1 MKKLVKSVLAMI
13 LAVIMVVPMM
23 ACRGS
28 DPTLEEPVDKSKSQ
42 LYVSNFNG
50 GYGDEW
56 LQKLADRF
64 EEEYKDTSFEN
75 DKMGVQVL
83 VDNAKDGGNAISATI
98 SGSRNQVF
106 FTESV
111 YYYDFV
117 NQGLV
122 ADITDIVT
130 EDLGKYGEPGVTIES
145 KFIPQQKGFYKTSA
159 GKYFGVPHYSAYY
172 GIMYDVDL
180 FDEKGFYFAA
190 DTTIDANTNPYNTDV
205 NNDNDGFIFEKTDVK
220 SNGPDG
226 KPGTFDDGLPATYD
240 EFFTLCDYIQGA
252 GCTPIAWTGEH
263 RQGYVQW
270 FCQALATDFEGAE
283 QMRINYEFNGT
294 ATNLV
299 KSIDNNGK
307 VIYEE
312 PKTITNVNG
321 YEIYKSA
328 GRYHALDFYQ
338 RLSSNTAYYHNKSYN
353 ATQSHMMAQQ
363 DFLFSSP
370 EAVSPIAMLHEGIW
384 WENEAKDAFADIAAQ
399 YGNEW
404 GRNSRRI
411 GMMPLPK
418 ATKDQIGETFTVLD
432 THNSLGF
439 INANCNAQELALAK
453 LFLQYANTDES
464 IVEYTVT
471 TNTPKALVYDLD
483 DEDLAKMSYFGRSV
497 WNIRENCN
505 VVYPFSTN
513 PIFLNNQQALSYQN
527 MFESNIGGTIYN
539 QVADDLRG
547 TRQDKKTSKEYF
559 NGIVARY
566 NATWWNAGFNKW
578 FSD

>member
-13 LAVIMVVPMM
+13 LAVIMVVPMV
-23 ACRGS
+23 ACER
-28 DPTLEEPVDKSKSQ
+28 DLIEEEVEHSKTQ

-64 EEEYKDTSFEN
+64 EEEYKDTSFEK

-130 EDLGKYGEPGVTIES
+130 EDLGKYGEPGVTIED

-180 FDEKGFYFAA
+180 FEEKGFYFAA
-190 DTTIDANTNPYNTDV
+190 DTTIDANTNPYNTDI
-205 NNDNDGFIFEKTDVK
+205 NNDLGGFIFEKTDVK

-294 ATNLV
+294 ATKLV

-312 PKTITNVNG
+312 PKTITNANG

-338 RLSSNTAYYHNKSYN
+338 RLSSNTAYYHKGSYN

-384 WENEAKDAFADIAAQ
+384 WENEAKNAFADIAAR
-399 YGNEW
+399 YGDEW

-464 IVEYTVT
+464 IVEYTIT

-497 WNIRENCN
+497 WNIRENCD

-527 MFESNIGGTIYN
+527 MFESNINGTIYN

-547 TRQDKKTSKEYF
+547 TRQDKKTAKEYF
-559 NGIVARY
+559 NGIMARY
-566 NATWWNAGFNKW
+566 NATWWNAGFSKW
-578 FSD
+578 FND